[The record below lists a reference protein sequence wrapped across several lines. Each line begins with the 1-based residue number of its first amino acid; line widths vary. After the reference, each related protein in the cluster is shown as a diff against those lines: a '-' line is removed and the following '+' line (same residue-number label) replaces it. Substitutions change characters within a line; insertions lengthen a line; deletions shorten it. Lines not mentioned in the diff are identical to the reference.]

1 VASGDDDLPKRDDFA
16 ERREKYEKLVLS
28 GTGIKTENN
37 NNEDNDVC
45 KQAKKL
51 RPTKPVAKAETCSTD
66 SR

>member
-16 ERREKYEKLVLS
+16 ERRKKYEKRVS
-28 GTGIKTENN
+28 AGTGIKTEDN

-45 KQAKKL
+45 KQAKKM
-51 RPTKPVAKAETCSTD
+51 RPTKHAVKAETYSTN